1 MREKFIAMMLKPF
14 GLYKVNRA
22 YLREESQQL
31 KEIETSLSAAARVA
45 EAGTLVIAALKSG
58 DATKAAE
65 RFLKLSQADDQ
76 AGKTQAK
83 VAGGAAVTEIVGATR
98 AEITDRCH
106 KIADLE
112 IDITV
117 VFDGLNRK
125 ILHFEEVAAKWP
137 LGEKMGTPAEVRR
150 TVKRAQEAQKSAEE
164 TEKKLTGLLNLI
176 ASIP

>member
-65 RFLKLSQADDQ
+65 RFLKLSQAGDQ

-83 VAGGAAVTEIVGATR
+83 AGEVAMTEIVGVTR

-106 KIADLE
+106 KMADLE
-112 IDITV
+112 TDIMV
-117 VFDGLNRK
+117 LFDGLNRK
-125 ILHFEEVAAKWP
+125 ILHFEKEAAKWP